1 MWCMGCTSDI
11 QAACDTW
18 NSEKAQAGQEA
29 TDIRKLA
36 IIDH

>member
-18 NSEKAQAGQEA
+18 NSVKSQASGNWPSLIIAGES
-29 TDIRKLA
+29 KL
-36 IIDH
+36 